1 MLGTARTAPCDN
13 VQGFQAPLPSR
24 RVTKIPKMSSLH
36 FSWQSAVLQSGCE
49 STTKYVLLVVGTY
62 MNQHGDGAFP
72 SYATLSKAAS
82 LNRATV
88 IRHIT
93 AGAKAGYL
101 RIRIRHDREGE
112 RDSNHYQIA
121 FPDAEVVAQS
131 NHLVAQSNHGGRA
144 KRLGVVAQSDP
155 NTPVE
160 HPKEHK
166 TRASRVSPENGQTDE
181 QAKRMKASD
190 LIDDGIDA
198 DLARDFLQH
207 RKTKKAPLTE
217 RAYSGIK
224 REAAKAGWNLTDALT
239 KAIERNWVGF
249 EAEWVA
255 KAQAGQKN
263 AATGAA
269 GSQDGDWWES
279 AAEIERRAADVG
291 LTRNQGELFQW
302 FKCRVAKA
310 CKERRWMDLILAD
323 LLRTKSSHYAR
334 VYEYFNGTPPMEGI

>member
-72 SYATLSKAAS
+72 SYGTLSKAAS
-82 LNRATV
+82 LNRTTV

-93 AGAKAGYL
+93 AAAAAGWL
-101 RIRIRHDREGE
+101 KIRVRRTSDGE
-112 RDSNHYQIA
+112 RDSNHYAIA
-121 FPDAEVVAQS
+121 FPAEVVAENNHLVAQNNQGGGAKQLEVVAQS
-131 NHLVAQSNHGGRA
+131 N
-144 KRLGVVAQSDP
+144 P

-166 TRASRVSPENGQTDE
+166 TRASRVSSENGQTDE

-190 LIDDGIDA
+190 LIADGIDA

-217 RAYSGIK
+217 RAYAGIK

-263 AATGAA
+263 AATGPA
-269 GSQDGDWWES
+269 GAQDGDWWES
-279 AAEIERRAADVG
+279 AQEVERAAADKGVK
-291 LTRNQGELFQW
+291 RKPGEEFYW

-310 CKERRWMDLILAD
+310 CKERLWMDLILAD